1 VCEFDDVCASV
12 VAFAQ
17 VWPVRGN
24 QLRLVGRSNRAARPL
39 TQSRSR
45 VFFGAL
51 PVRSIFTV
59 LLLMPRYFFDL
70 FFDRYVVLDPDGM
83 LVDRKAGARG
93 AAREMA
99 RHLAAVRPELR
110 DGRGWIRVRDIKRN
124 EVHRLAI
131 DPEVRP
137 DVPAQRRTVTLI
149 AAE

>member
-1 VCEFDDVCASV
+1 
-12 VAFAQ
+12 
-17 VWPVRGN
+17 
-24 QLRLVGRSNRAARPL
+24 
-39 TQSRSR
+39 
-45 VFFGAL
+45 
-51 PVRSIFTV
+51 V

-83 LVDRKAGARG
+83 LFDRKAGARG

>member
-1 VCEFDDVCASV
+1 VCEFDDVCASA

-17 VWPVRGN
+17 VRPVRRTG
-24 QLRLVGRSNRAARPL
+24 RLGRPL
-39 TQSRSR
+39 KAGRASFSAQFR
-45 VFFGAL
+45 A
-51 PVRSIFTV
+51 IFTV

-70 FFDRYVVLDPDGM
+70 FFDRYVVLDPGGM
-83 LVDRKAGARG
+83 LFDRKAGARG

-110 DGRGWIRVRDIKRN
+110 NGRGWIRVRDIKRN